1 MSTQTLT
8 MKTRMAI
15 QDIGR
20 AFAAQF
26 TLDGILNIF
35 DMPVVSISST
45 FMAPIVTIGGIPQQS
60 GNGSATPPQT
70 PYYYWDYKF
79 GQLIFP
85 QAPGPAGTVLEVTGW
100 CYDFFTDI
108 EVSEAVSDAFA
119 LHTNDYDPPFYID
132 PLVGQVG
139 IPRVE
144 EILVA
149 YLAAVE
155 LLWFRA
161 TDASQQIDVHTPE
174 GVLIPRAQ
182 RFSQITT
189 QIQNLQQQ
197 YNAVSA
203 ALGVGLNRLYVLNQR
218 RVSYTTNR
226 LVPLFREQEYNAPYC
241 GFEPT
246 AAPVGAMVTIS
257 GKYFTGATT
266 VAFGGVAAQTYVVVD
281 DETITAVVPPGAQTG
296 QIGVTTPYGNVL
308 SSAQFVVGQPPP
320 FMLSGPE
327 MIELPIPTGT

>member
-1 MSTQTLT
+1 
-8 MKTRMAI
+8 MAI

-20 AFAAQF
+20 AFACSF
-26 TLDGILNIF
+26 NVDEKTTIF
-35 DMPVVSISST
+35 DLPVESISAT
-45 FMAPIVTIGGIPQQS
+45 FMPPTVTLGGFPQPPP
-60 GNGSATPPQT
+60 GTTPPT
-70 PYYYWDYKF
+70 PMYYWDYKA
-79 GQLIFP
+79 GQLIWP
-85 QAPGPAGTVLEVTGW
+85 IAPGPPGTDLTVTGW

-132 PLVGQVG
+132 PLTGQTP
-139 IPRVE
+139 IPTVE

-161 TDASQQIDVHTPE
+161 TDASQEIDVHTPE

-182 RFSQITT
+182 RFTQITQ
-189 QIQNLQQQ
+189 QIQGLQAQ

-226 LVPLFREQEYNAPYC
+226 LVPLFREQEYNQPYT

-246 AAPVGAMVTIS
+246 AAPVGAQITIS
-257 GKYFTGATT
+257 GKYFTGATV
-266 VAFGGVAAQTYVVVD
+266 VAFGGIPAQTFVVVD
-281 DETITAVVPPGAQTG
+281 DETLTAIVPPGAQTG
-296 QIGVTTPYGNVL
+296 QIGITTPYGNVL